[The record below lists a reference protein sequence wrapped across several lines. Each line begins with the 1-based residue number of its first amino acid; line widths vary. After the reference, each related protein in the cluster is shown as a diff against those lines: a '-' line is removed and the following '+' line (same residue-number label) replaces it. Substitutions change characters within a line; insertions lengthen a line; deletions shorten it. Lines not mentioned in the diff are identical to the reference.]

1 MAMSILLRQ
10 RLNEL
15 ASAFASQLLAAI
27 RGASLAD
34 LIADSS
40 SQRPG
45 RPIGRSPAG
54 SSPRK
59 AGRLPR
65 RSESEIADVIERV
78 VSLLRQ
84 NPKGLRAEQIR
95 KKLSL
100 QAKELPR
107 PLKDALDSGR
117 LSKSGQKRATV
128 YVAKGGAGARVGR
141 RVSAGA
147 AAARKPVAR
156 KSGVGRGRQGVTARA
171 SSETSPTAS
180 SSGSGATAGFAQPS

>member
-1 MAMSILLRQ
+1 MAMSISLRQ

-27 RGASLAD
+27 RGAPLEE
-34 LIADSS
+34 LVADST

-45 RPIGRSPAG
+45 RPIGRSPAA

-141 RVSAGA
+141 RVSTGA
-147 AAARKPVAR
+147 AAARKPVAH
-156 KSGVGRGRQGVTARA
+156 KSVGARGRKGVTARS
-171 SSETSPTAS
+171 SSETSPMAS
-180 SSGSGATAGFAQPS
+180 SSGSGATADFAQPS